1 MLLSGKIAQFFDM
14 PSLLLVLGGTLG
26 ATMVQFSVSEIR
38 AAWDLLKGVSRE
50 QPFHPSERVRDLLH
64 LSQRVKQ
71 GGLLTLEDEVT
82 RIRDQF
88 LRTGLEIAADG
99 QPEIDIKRILETEVL
114 TTTER
119 DVRAVEVLQAMGS
132 YAPALGLIGT
142 LLGLVQLLGSLQD
155 PATVGRAMSV
165 ALLTTFYGALL
176 ANLIFLPLAGKLRA
190 YTEEQA
196 LVKALTIE
204 GVLSIS
210 RLESPI
216 ILEQRLQQFIPGFR
230 QAA

>member
-1 MLLSGKIAQFFDM
+1 
-14 PSLLLVLGGTLG
+14 
-26 ATMVQFSVSEIR
+26 
-38 AAWDLLKGVSRE
+38 
-50 QPFHPSERVRDLLH
+50 
-64 LSQRVKQ
+64 
-71 GGLLTLEDEVT
+71 
-82 RIRDQF
+82 
-88 LRTGLEIAADG
+88 
-99 QPEIDIKRILETEVL
+99 
-114 TTTER
+114 
-119 DVRAVEVLQAMGS
+119 
-132 YAPALGLIGT
+132 
-142 LLGLVQLLGSLQD
+142 
-155 PATVGRAMSV
+155 MSV